1 MIATAEIFLTRA
13 IPGRPMLP
21 HERRSQPAAVVPRQ
35 SVTTPELIGI
45 INGQLSGQSDC
56 EGLVIEAGAIHLP
69 HPDPEGCNWSA
80 GGLHVRVAHG
90 PSTRALGC
98 VRQVVEWARLN
109 FELAESGA

>member
-1 MIATAEIFLTRA
+1 MIATAEMFIARA

-21 HERRSQPAAVVPRQ
+21 HERRAQPAPVVSRQ
-35 SVTTPELIGI
+35 AVTTPELVQI
-45 INGQLSGQSDC
+45 INDQLVGRSDC
-56 EGLVIEAGAIHLP
+56 DGLVVDAGALHLP

-90 PSTRALGC
+90 SSTRALGC

-109 FELAESGA
+109 FDLAESAA